1 MKTLKDKLAVVTGAG
16 SGIGQALAQS
26 LTREGCRLALA
37 DRSAAGLKETLRGL
51 KDVRA
56 RAWVLDVTKKPAV
69 GNFARRVEKTMGPAD
84 ILVNNAGV
92 NSYGRVAD
100 VSDETLRWMM
110 DVNFWGLVHMTRAF
124 LPQLLSRPESSLVNL
139 SSALGLLGFY
149 GQAGYSAS
157 KFAVRGFSEALAHEL
172 AGTSLKVTLVFPG
185 GVKTG
190 IHKASRNEYRLSPG
204 EREKGRVEMESK
216 LRSTAAQAAEAILRG
231 IRRGSRRVLVGPD
244 ARLIDRLARFA
255 PGLSDLYMKMAKKND
270 PFWKKL
276 QPGH

>member
-51 KDVRA
+51 KDARA